1 MCNWNN
7 YTAKIQGFTATDY
20 DLLNKTAKGV
30 VLDVGCGLGGH
41 LARLNTASLRVGID
55 PGLSGLKRGK
65 KRFPENIFICANAY
79 RLPFLNDT
87 FDTVICID
95 VIEHVDQP
103 LELLKEIKR
112 VLKQNGLLFLQT
124 PNYPVKRIYDFWHW
138 VRKSRKNFRDDP
150 THITKLNTLSLKN
163 HVQKSDLE
171 VQLLKAR
178 NLPFQLSVPFKRSF
192 LYKKLALSFAQKI
205 ILIARK

>member
-1 MCNWNN
+1 MRNWNN

-87 FDTVICID
+87 FDTVICLD

-112 VLKQNGLLFLQT
+112 VLKQNGLLFLQK
-124 PNYPVKRIYDFWHW
+124 PNYPIKRIYDFWHW
-138 VRKSRKNFRDDP
+138 VRKSRK
-150 THITKLNTLSLKN
+150 TLEMIPLI
-163 HVQKSDLE
+163 L
-171 VQLLKAR
+171 R
-178 NLPFQLSVPFKRSF
+178 NLILSP
-192 LYKKLALSFAQKI
+192 
-205 ILIARK
+205 